1 MGLLSNIFGFLEDL
15 ANGSSYYKED
25 SIAWCD
31 KVWRRMRYTERGEA
45 RLYQVGD
52 KVYRQLYIVLDD
64 GIEGYLTDIN
74 GRGCN
79 VESLS
84 IKRERRKELER
95 IGHIIIKKYQ

>member
-1 MGLLSNIFGFLEDL
+1 MGLLSNIFGFLEGF
-15 ANGSSYYKED
+15 AIGCSYYKED

-52 KVYRQLYIVLDD
+52 KVYRQLYVVLDD
-64 GIEGYLTDIN
+64 GIEGYLTDTN
-74 GRGCN
+74 DRGCN